1 MKKIKLTAE
10 EKTLMASI
18 ENEEFSPLSGKELKD
33 IADAIVA
40 RKKDAILTIRVNSG
54 DIRRIKKL
62 ASKRGIP
69 YQSYISEVIHRTAQ
83 AI

>member
-40 RKKDAILTIRVNSG
+40 RKK
-54 DIRRIKKL
+54 RRNFNY
-62 ASKRGIP
+62 SC
-69 YQSYISEVIHRTAQ
+69 
-83 AI
+83 